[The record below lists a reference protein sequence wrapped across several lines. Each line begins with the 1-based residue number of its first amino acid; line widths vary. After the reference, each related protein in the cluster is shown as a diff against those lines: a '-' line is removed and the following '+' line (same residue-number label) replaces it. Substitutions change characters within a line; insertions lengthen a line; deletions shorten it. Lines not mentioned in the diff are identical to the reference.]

1 MKCKKNINIAVI
13 GTGFMGRTHSY
24 SAVNLPFFYDNLPFK
39 PVLHTICSR
48 DKEKGEA
55 VKNDWGFSYSE
66 TDTAQILANDE
77 IDVIDICTP
86 NIYHFDVILKALDAG
101 KNIYCE
107 KPLVISSEQA
117 NKVVEKLESVKN
129 KNTRFA
135 DAVCAAV
142 FHNRFSPAVLRAKQ
156 LIQEDRLGRIIS
168 FRCLYLHN
176 SSIDLNRNA
185 GWKQD
190 ANIGGG
196 GVLFDLGSHAID
208 LVRFLC
214 HDAGEITD
222 IFGTSQI
229 FFPVRKGMDGK
240 EWRTNADEAFYITAK
255 MTGRNGDSGIIG
267 TIEASKL
274 ATGTNS
280 DLSIEIYGEKGA
292 LKYSLMQPN
301 YLEFYDNAKPDG
313 DFGGEKGF
321 TKIGCVQR
329 YREPGNIFPGGK
341 SPVGW
346 LRFHMHSYYLYLD
359 SVYNNKLSDLLPSF
373 YDGEAVQNIMEKAYL
388 SDKNGRWETI

>member
-1 MKCKKNINIAVI
+1 MKYKKNINLAVI

-24 SAVNLPFFYDNLPFK
+24 SAINLPFFYDNLPFK

-48 DKEKGEA
+48 DKEKGETI
-55 VKNDWGFSYSE
+55 KNDWGFAYSE
-66 TDTAQILANDE
+66 TNIDEILANNE

-86 NIYHFDVILKALDAG
+86 NIYHLDVILKALEAG

-107 KPLVISSEQA
+107 KPLVISHEQA
-117 NKVVEKLESVKN
+117 NKVIKKLESVKS
-129 KNTRFA
+129 KNIC
-135 DAVCAAV
+135 AVV
-142 FHNRFSPAVLRAKQ
+142 FHNRFSPAILRAKQ
-156 LIQEDRLGRIIS
+156 LIQEGRIGRIIS

-176 SSIDLNRNA
+176 SNIDLNKNA

-190 ANIGGG
+190 INIGGG

-214 HDAGEITD
+214 CDTSDITG

-229 FFPVRKGMDGK
+229 FFPVRKGRNGE
-240 EWRTNADEAFYITAK
+240 EWHTNADEAFYITAK
-255 MTGRNGDSGIIG
+255 LNNGAVG

-280 DLSIEIYGEKGA
+280 DLSIEIYSEKGA

-301 YLEFYDNAKPDG
+301 YLDFYDNIKPDG
-313 DFGGEKGF
+313 DFGGERGF
-321 TKIGCVQR
+321 TKIECVQR
-329 YREPGNIFPGGK
+329 YQKPGNVFPGGK

-346 LRFHMHSYYLYLD
+346 LRFHMHSYYLYLE

-373 YDGEAVQNIMEKAYL
+373 YDGAAVQNIMEKAYL